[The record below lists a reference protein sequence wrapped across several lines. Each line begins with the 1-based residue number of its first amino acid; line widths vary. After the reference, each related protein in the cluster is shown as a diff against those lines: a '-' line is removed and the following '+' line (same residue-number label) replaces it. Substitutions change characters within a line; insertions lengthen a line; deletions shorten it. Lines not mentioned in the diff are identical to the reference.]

1 MQQTLNFDIDDFLKN
16 YWQCKPLLIR
26 QAIDPDLLQI
36 SQEELFDFAAQEWVE
51 SRIVSS
57 QDQQDWTLHRGPFE
71 PDDYERLA
79 TKDWTLLVQAV
90 DQFIPEANQLKKMF
104 DFVPSWRLD
113 DIMVSLAKT
122 GAGVGPHF
130 DQYDVFLIQGCGQR
144 RWQIGP
150 VGDSNSALLE
160 NCELSILKNMQVD
173 HQWDLSPG
181 DILYLPPG
189 ITHNGTALT
198 DDCMTISVGFRAPA
212 HSEILDDYF
221 GRLSARIDQSLRY
234 TDPAIQMQKNPHA
247 VTVDAVSKLKTIV
260 GQYANNE
267 TLLSQWLGEFMTE
280 PKYPEHFP
288 EQPTP
293 SWEVMQDIIN
303 TATCFQLHPGAR
315 AAVDDK
321 YLFINGESWAR
332 QELNSELIDFVLN
345 HTIAEASQF
354 NKWLENDA
362 GRQLAI
368 DLISRNC
375 LLYEE
380 SQ

>member
-1 MQQTLNFDIDDFLKN
+1 MHQTLNFDIDDFLKN
-16 YWQCKPLLIR
+16 YWQRKPLLIKH
-26 QAIDPDLLQI
+26 AINPDLLQI
-36 SQEELFDFAAQEWVE
+36 SREELFDFAAQEWVE

-57 QDQQDWTLHRGPFE
+57 QDQKNWTLHRGPFDN
-71 PDDYERLA
+71 DDYQSLA
-79 TKDWTLLVQAV
+79 SKDWTLLIQAI
-90 DQFIPEANQLKKMF
+90 DQFIPEANQLKKIF
-104 DFVPSWRLD
+104 DFIPSWRLD
-113 DIMVSLAKT
+113 DIMASLAQT

-130 DQYDVFLIQGCGQR
+130 DQYDVFLIQGQGQR

-150 VGDSNSALLE
+150 VCDGNSPLLE
-160 NCELSILKNMQVD
+160 NCELSILQYMQVD

-189 ITHNGTALT
+189 IAHNGTALT

-234 TDPAIQMQKNPHA
+234 SDPAIHKQGNPHA
-247 VTVDAVSKLKTIV
+247 VTADAVSRLKTII

-267 TLLSQWLGEFMTE
+267 ALLSQWLGEFMTE

-288 EQPTP
+288 EQPAP
-293 SWEVMQDIIN
+293 SWAVMQDIIN

-315 AAVDDK
+315 AAIDDQ
-321 YLFINGESWAR
+321 YLFVNGESWAR
-332 QELNSELIDFVLN
+332 RELSSALIDFVLN
-345 HTIAEASQF
+345 HAIAEASQF
-354 NKWLENDA
+354 NKWLENDTS
-362 GRQLAI
+362 RQLVI

-380 SQ
+380 S